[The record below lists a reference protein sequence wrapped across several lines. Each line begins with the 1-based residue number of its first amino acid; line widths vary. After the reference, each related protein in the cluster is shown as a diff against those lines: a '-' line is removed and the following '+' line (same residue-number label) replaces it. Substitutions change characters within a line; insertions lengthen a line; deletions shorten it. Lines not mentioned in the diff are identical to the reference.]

1 MSLAFTRSEQLFGE
15 LSGRARLNIFSP
27 TVVHQTD
34 DPTDRYVIIGMFAD
48 GRDALIKTV
57 RALPQDTPL
66 EIYSLA
72 RNATHFKAT
81 STHREELLHALEG
94 KTFVIQPEYGGA
106 DGPAMIHAVVGTW
119 YDNEPR
125 FVIPVHAGQT
135 RMFAGFREASYQLSE
150 LTNSN
155 AIVNVT
161 YIVERDGQWLSIKQ
175 ATYKYRPG
183 YVFVKE

>member
-1 MSLAFTRSEQLFGE
+1 MPLAFTRSEQLFGE

-34 DPTDRYVIIGMFAD
+34 DPTDRYVIVGAFDD
-48 GRDALIKTV
+48 GRDALIETI
-57 RALPQDTPL
+57 RALPENTPL

-72 RNATHFKAT
+72 KDATHFKAT
-81 STHREELLHALEG
+81 SAQREELLHALEG
-94 KTFVIQPEYGGA
+94 ETFVTLPEYGGA
-106 DGPAMIHAVVGTW
+106 DGPAMIHAVVHTW

-150 LTNSN
+150 LTNN
-155 AIVNVT
+155 GAIVNVT

-175 ATYKYRPG
+175 AKYKYRPG
-183 YVFVKE
+183 YVFVQE